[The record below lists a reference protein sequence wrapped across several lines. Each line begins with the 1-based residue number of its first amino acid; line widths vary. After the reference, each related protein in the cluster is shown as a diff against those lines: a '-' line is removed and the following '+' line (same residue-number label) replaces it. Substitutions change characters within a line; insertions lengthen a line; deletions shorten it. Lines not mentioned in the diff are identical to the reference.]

1 MLHRRS
7 LVIFVHIRE
16 SDTPPV
22 EIKNNIGEAL
32 TICVWLG

>member
-7 LVIFVHIRE
+7 WVIFVHIRE
-16 SDTPPV
+16 SGPPPV
-22 EIKNNIGEAL
+22 EIKNNICGAL